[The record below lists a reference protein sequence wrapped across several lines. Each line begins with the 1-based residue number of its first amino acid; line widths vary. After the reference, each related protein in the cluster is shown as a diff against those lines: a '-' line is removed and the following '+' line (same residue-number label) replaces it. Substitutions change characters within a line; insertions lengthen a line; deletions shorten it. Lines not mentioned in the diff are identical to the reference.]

1 MTPIKRFFARLLL
14 IAAGPLFIWDEF
26 DRARWVKW
34 FKNGGF

>member
-1 MTPIKRFFARLLL
+1 MTKRFIARLLL
-14 IAAGPLFIWDEF
+14 IAVGVVFIWDEF

>member
-1 MTPIKRFFARLLL
+1 MAKRFIARLLL
-14 IAAGPLFIWDEF
+14 IAVGVFFIWDEF